1 MEKKTKILIF
11 CRIRRKLFR
20 DLCSLQVN
28 ELKVSAIQNHM
39 ITVSAKKFLKRKW
52 TDSFKMSRFMT
63 SIIEKE
69 TTVFFVNYST
79 RISVFPDTYDE
90 LDNYCY
96 AHDVIILKV

>member
-1 MEKKTKILIF
+1 
-11 CRIRRKLFR
+11 
-20 DLCSLQVN
+20 
-28 ELKVSAIQNHM
+28 
-39 ITVSAKKFLKRKW
+39 
-52 TDSFKMSRFMT
+52 MSRFMT